1 MGNKQ
6 NTAETREQGDTRYS
20 NHCIACLEPIRPG
33 ARICP
38 HCGSNQAGNR
48 WKILGNTLK
57 WIGGITAIISL
68 IAASVQINELFIG
81 WREKR
86 VVVEELVRAAQLQLE
101 TSDYS
106 NAWEFLDQAL
116 AVEPTSRIAR
126 QEQINLA
133 MVWVKT
139 RTYHKHLIDT
149 IDKLMP
155 VLYRGAASEDQ
166 HNAAMISAHIGWAYM
181 KSSQLANIHLSSKE
195 RKARKVMDIGRHFK
209 RSLSLDPEN
218 LYGNVMYGYWL
229 LRHKEPFEY
238 GTERVELAAKHF
250 QKALDLGKNQEYVRH
265 LQMSAY
271 LGSENI
277 DAKIKAYE
285 TAILLINKGET
296 FSENDRKY
304 IANDLSQ
311 IIDSK
316 DNSLSTSS
324 HKDLSSFST
333 SQAEFYDLL
342 IEILGPEQL
351 LRIFHWAYPPK
362 KKPDGTNRLYVR
374 GVLTEEAGDEK
385 AAIDLYRELISRWPS
400 SSYGDSNN
408 ARERIHQI
416 ELKMNICYVPM
427 LVVDSIRGDSQAAV
441 KALQREDILLSY
453 NDVYI
458 HNFDELKKAK
468 EVVGADNEV
477 RAVFIRDAIP
487 LILKIK
493 AGKHG
498 INFNERQ
505 VSERGLGEYADIM
518 CGREQAP

>member
-1 MGNKQ
+1 MENNQ
-6 NTAETREQGDTRYS
+6 NTAETRELEDTGFS

-133 MVWVKT
+133 MVWVKDISILNE
-139 RTYHKHLIDT
+139 HFIDT

-166 HNAAMISAHIGWAYM
+166 HNAAMISAHLGWAYM
-181 KSSQLANIHLSSKE
+181 KRSQLANIHLSSKE

-229 LRHKEPFEY
+229 LRYDNPVKY
-238 GTERVELAAKHF
+238 STERVEQAAKHF
-250 QKALDLGKNQEYVRH
+250 QKALDLGKSQEYVRH

-285 TAILLINKGET
+285 TAILILDKGET
-296 FSENDRKY
+296 FSQSDRINIKD
-304 IANDLSQ
+304 DLMK
-311 IIDSK
+311 IIRGK
-316 DNSLSTSS
+316 DRYHPRTNYA
-324 HKDLSSFST
+324 K
-333 SQAEFYDLL
+333 FYDPLV
-342 IEILGPEQL
+342 EMLGPDQL
-351 LRIFHWAYPPK
+351 LSVFLWAYPSNEE
-362 KKPDGTNRLYVR
+362 PDETGWWYVR
-374 GVLTEEAGDEK
+374 GRLAEESGDEK
-385 AAIDLYRELISRWPS
+385 AAIDLYRELISRWPGS
-400 SSYGDSNN
+400 TYGDSKN

-453 NDVYI
+453 NGVYI

-477 RAVFIRDAIP
+477 RAVFIRDATP

-493 AGKHG
+493 AGKLG
-498 INFNERQ
+498 INFHKRPT
-505 VSERGLGEYADIM
+505 SERVLGEYAKIM
-518 CGREQAP
+518 CGRDQDP

>member
-1 MGNKQ
+1 MENNQ
-6 NTAETREQGDTRYS
+6 NTAETREQDDTGYS

-38 HCGSNQAGNR
+38 HCGSNQAGNKWR
-48 WKILGNTLK
+48 ILGNTLK

-86 VVVEELVRAAQLQLE
+86 VVIEELVMAAQLQLE

-116 AVEPTSRIAR
+116 LLEPTSRIAR

-133 MVWVKT
+133 MVWVKKINI
-139 RTYHKHLIDT
+139 HDKNFIDT

-166 HNAAMISAHIGWAYM
+166 HNAAMISAHLGWADM
-181 KSSQLANIHLSSKE
+181 MRTLKGI
-195 RKARKVMDIGRHFK
+195 KVKDIEGHFK

-229 LRHKEPFEY
+229 LRYKKPRKY
-238 GTERVELAAKHF
+238 STERVEQAAKHF
-250 QKALDLGKNQEYVRH
+250 QTALDLRISQEYVRS

-271 LGSENI
+271 LYSGNLE
-277 DAKIKAYE
+277 AKIKAYE
-285 TAILLINKGET
+285 TAILMLNKGET
-296 FSENDRKY
+296 FSQSDRINIK
-304 IANDLSQ
+304 NDLIQ
-311 IIDSK
+311 IIRGK
-316 DNSLSTSS
+316 DRYHPIKS
-324 HKDLSSFST
+324 HVK
-333 SQAEFYDLL
+333 FYDPLM
-342 IEILGPEQL
+342 EILGPDQL
-351 LRIFHWAYPPK
+351 LSVFHWAYPTK
-362 KKPDGTNRLYVR
+362 EEPDETGWWYVR
-374 GVLTEEAGDEK
+374 GRLTEESGDEK
-385 AAIDLYRELISRWPS
+385 AAIDLYRELISRWPGS
-400 SSYGDSNN
+400 VHGDSKN
-408 ARERIHQI
+408 ARERIRQI

-427 LVVDSIRGDSQAAV
+427 LVFENVTVSAQPAL

-453 NDVYI
+453 DGVYI
-458 HNFDELKKAK
+458 HNMDELKKAK
-468 EVVGADNEV
+468 EAVDTDNEV
-477 RAVFIRDAIP
+477 RVVFIRDATP

-493 AGKHG
+493 AGKLG

-505 VSERGLGEYADIM
+505 VSERALGEYANIM
-518 CGREQAP
+518 CGREQAS

>member
-1 MGNKQ
+1 MENKQ
-6 NTAETREQGDTRYS
+6 NTAETGEQGDTRYS

-48 WKILGNTLK
+48 WTILGNTLK

-86 VVVEELVRAAQLQLE
+86 VVVEEIVRAAQLQLE

-106 NAWEFLDQAL
+106 NAWKFLDQAL
-116 AVEPTSRIAR
+116 SLEPTSRIAR

-133 MVWVKT
+133 MVWVRDI
-139 RTYHKHLIDT
+139 RTDNKQFRDT
-149 IDKLMP
+149 IDKLKT

-166 HNAAMISAHIGWAYM
+166 HNAAMISAHIGWADIKYSQWARSSSRTFEEM
-181 KSSQLANIHLSSKE
+181 KAIKF
-195 RKARKVMDIGRHFK
+195 MDIERHFK

-218 LYGNVMYGYWL
+218 LYGNAMYGYWL
-229 LRHKEPFEY
+229 LRYKAPHKY

-250 QKALDLGKNQEYVRH
+250 QKALDLEKSQEYVRS

-271 LGSENI
+271 LYSGNLE
-277 DAKIKAYE
+277 AKIKAYE
-285 TAILLINKGET
+285 TAILILDKGET
-296 FSENDRKY
+296 FSQSDRNNIK
-304 IANDLSQ
+304 NDLNK
-311 IIDSK
+311 IIRG
-316 DNSLSTSS
+316 
-324 HKDLSSFST
+324 KDLYYP
-333 SQAEFYDLL
+333 EENYLKFYDPLM
-342 IEILGPEQL
+342 EIFGPDQL
-351 LRIFHWAYPPK
+351 LRVFLWAYPSNEGPD
-362 KKPDGTNRLYVR
+362 KPGWWYVR

-400 SSYGDSNN
+400 STYTYDEN

-427 LVVDSIRGDSQAAV
+427 LVIDSIRGDSQAAV
-441 KALQREDILLSY
+441 KTLQREDILLSY
-453 NDVYI
+453 NGVYI

-477 RAVFIRDAIP
+477 RAVFIRDATP

-493 AGKHG
+493 AGKLG
-498 INFNERQ
+498 INFDKRPT
-505 VSERGLGEYADIM
+505 SERVLGEYAKII